1 MNKVYIIGGR
11 AYNISSPSIRKFNL
25 AGKEFQTEGI
35 ATCENGF
42 REIFDGMGKE
52 TLCKA
57 LSCLISGDLS
67 LADDLSHGERQELVE
82 PLCTIYTEAE
92 KNFKR
97 MSQIAER
104 ICLLAAKTKNG

>member
-42 REIFDGMGKE
+42 REIFDGM
-52 TLCKA
+52 
-57 LSCLISGDLS
+57 
-67 LADDLSHGERQELVE
+67 
-82 PLCTIYTEAE
+82 E
-92 KNFKR
+92 KKPCVR
-97 MSQIAER
+97 RCHA
-104 ICLLAAKTKNG
+104 